1 MRRLSVFIEIN
12 GTNEYVGEIVGT
24 DSNDACFTYAD
35 SYLEKSE
42 HRAISIGLPLEEKNF
57 NAQRTRIFFE
67 GLLPE
72 GFTRRCVAEWMHMD
86 EDDYVSIL
94 AGLGRECLGA
104 IKIVDESDEGIT
116 PEYRPL
122 SAKEVYA
129 LASEGAT
136 ESAELVTKSHLSLT
150 GALGKVGLY
159 YNAKDEKW
167 YLPIGEAPSTHIV
180 KQSHVR
186 LKKIVANEQ
195 LCLLTA
201 RHLGIEIPES
211 FIVTTDAND
220 DEAVLFATKRY
231 DRKIVED
238 SSMIDGMPVPRRLHQ
253 EDFAQALGIAASNKY
268 EKNNEGYMKM
278 LFDLLRAYS
287 SDPMADSLKLWD
299 ICVFNYMIGNTDNH
313 IKNLSLLYSEDL
325 NSIRLAPAYDIVST
339 VIYKSSTENMALSIN
354 GICNINE
361 ITRESFEKAA
371 SQVGI
376 GSKMAMKRF
385 DVMVNGFVDA
395 INQAKEQLKKQGF
408 DQVEQICDMIMKKGG
423 IRKELHPGQTFPGKP
438 DLGRSV

>member
-12 GTNEYVGEIVGT
+12 GISEYVGEIAGT

-35 SYLEKSE
+35 TYLENPE
-42 HRAISIGLPLEEKNF
+42 HRAISIGLPLEEKTF

-86 EDDYVSIL
+86 ENDYVSIL

-104 IKIVDESDEGIT
+104 IKIVDESEETIT
-116 PEYRPL
+116 PEYREL
-122 SAKEVYA
+122 SAEEVYA
-129 LASEGAT
+129 LASEGAA

-150 GALGKVGLY
+150 GASGKVGLY
-159 YNAKDEKW
+159 YNEKEEKW

-201 RHLGIEIPES
+201 KYLGIEIPES
-211 FIVTTDAND
+211 FIVTTDVND
-220 DEAVLFATKRY
+220 EEAVLFATKRY
-231 DRKIVED
+231 DRKFVED
-238 SSMIDGMPVPRRLHQ
+238 DKLIDGLLAPRRLHQ

-268 EKNNEGYMKM
+268 EKKKEGYLKM
-278 LFDLLRAYS
+278 LFDVLRSHSA
-287 SDPMADSLKLWD
+287 DPMTDSLKLWD
-299 ICVFNYMIGNTDNH
+299 ICVFNYLIGNTDNH
-313 IKNLSLLYSEDL
+313 IKNLSLLYGEDL
-325 NSIRLAPAYDIVST
+325 KSIRLAPAYDIVST
-339 VIYKSSTENMALSIN
+339 MIYKSSTENMALSIN

-371 SQVGI
+371 SQIGI
-376 GSKMAMKRF
+376 GTKMAMRRF
-385 DVMVNGFVDA
+385 DVMVNGFTDA
-395 INQAKEQLKKQGF
+395 INRAKEELKTQGF
-408 DQVEQICDMIMKKGG
+408 DQVEQICEMIMEKGG
-423 IRKELHPGQTFPGKP
+423 IRKEIHRP
-438 DLGRSV
+438 

>member
-1 MRRLSVFIEIN
+1 MRRLSVFIEID
-12 GTNEYVGEIVGT
+12 GISEYVGEIAGI
-24 DSNDACFTYAD
+24 DSDDACFTYAD
-35 SYLEKSE
+35 GYLVNSD
-42 HRAISIGLPLEEKNF
+42 HRPISIGLPLEEKTF

-72 GFTRRCVAEWMHMD
+72 GFTRRCVAEWMHID
-86 EDDYVSIL
+86 ENDYVSIL

-104 IKIVDESDEGIT
+104 IKIVDESGEAIT
-116 PEYRPL
+116 PEYREL
-122 SAKEVYA
+122 SEEEVYT

-136 ESAELVTKSHLSLT
+136 ESAEMVTKSHLSLT
-150 GALGKVGLY
+150 GASGKVGLY
-159 YNAKDEKW
+159 YDEKKEKW

-201 RHLGIEIPES
+201 KYLGIEIPES

-231 DRKIVED
+231 DRKFVAEANV
-238 SSMIDGMPVPRRLHQ
+238 IDGLPVPRRLHQ
-253 EDFAQALGIAASNKY
+253 EDFAQALGISAFNKY

-278 LFDLLRAYS
+278 LFDVIRSYS
-287 SDPMADSLKLWD
+287 SNPMTDSLKLWD
-299 ICVFNYMIGNTDNH
+299 ICVFNYLIGNTDNH

-325 NSIRLAPAYDIVST
+325 KSICLAPAYDIVST
-339 VIYKSSTENMALSIN
+339 VIYKNSTENMALSVG

-361 ITRESFEKAA
+361 ITRESFEK
-371 SQVGI
+371 QH
-376 GSKMAMKRF
+376 
-385 DVMVNGFVDA
+385 
-395 INQAKEQLKKQGF
+395 
-408 DQVEQICDMIMKKGG
+408 
-423 IRKELHPGQTFPGKP
+423 IRLVLVQKWQ
-438 DLGRSV
+438 